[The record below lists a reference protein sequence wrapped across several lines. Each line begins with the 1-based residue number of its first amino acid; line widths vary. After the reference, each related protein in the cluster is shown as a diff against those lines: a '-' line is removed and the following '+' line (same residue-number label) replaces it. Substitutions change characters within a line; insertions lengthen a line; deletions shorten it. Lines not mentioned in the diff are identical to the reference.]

1 MNSRHRPLSAP
12 ALCTIAGVACGL
24 VVVSASAGG
33 LGWYRGT
40 LALVVLAVAT
50 PWLVASDLGRS
61 RLPNPIVLTGYLAL
75 SLGLLGGG
83 HDSRWVPHDQI
94 AQPSSPWLSGLQRSS
109 PYVVWDSAVVWATAL
124 LVWVVLLWPALRGA
138 LGMGDVKLA
147 ALLCA
152 VLAVDSVWPDS
163 VWPDSVWPVSLWSIA
178 VALSV
183 SAILGA
189 VIAAHAHACSR
200 IGAPW
205 TVPAATS
212 RGVESV
218 RIPFGPPL
226 LAGFW
231 FAVFCVRSPP

>member
-1 MNSRHRPLSAP
+1 MNSCHRPPSAP
-12 ALCTIAGVACGL
+12 ALCAIASVACGL
-24 VVVSASAGG
+24 VVVSVSAGG

-50 PWLVASDLGRS
+50 PWLVVSDLGRS

-83 HDSRWVPHDQI
+83 HDSRWVPHDQ
-94 AQPSSPWLSGLQRSS
+94 APQPSSPWLSALERSS

-124 LVWVVLLWPALRGA
+124 LVWLVLLWPALRGA

-152 VLAVDSVWPDS
+152 VLAVDSVWPVS
-163 VWPDSVWPVSLWSIA
+163 VWSVA

-189 VIAAHAHACSR
+189 VIAAHAHARSR

-205 TVPAATS
+205 TVPAAPS
-212 RGVESV
+212 RGVEVV